1 MFLIF
6 QMNLIKDLKRSLQ
19 RVEGAVKTWNTNL
32 LNDLAQLRVEGIATD
47 VTVVVIDDSN
57 RKFSFPAHSLVLASA
72 SPSLADILASSGHE
86 SESFTLIL
94 AGEDGETV
102 EEAIRDAYLG
112 EGKGNLGQFW
122 GFGQKEKLQRE
133 SVKEEAPLP
142 EEEGGSE
149 DFDEEDD
156 RAEPQSED
164 KEENYE
170 ETSVKGEEYEEGEC
184 DDFAD
189 DDWFEEVGNKKKK
202 NSSSPRKEAT
212 IPCQELGCNKMFV
225 SNHTHLYHL
234 KKFHNV
240 NKYDQERF
248 VGDKVVK
255 LLPNGRFQCPECDN
269 DFSDRGSLK
278 YHMKSQHENKKS
290 TCHICGKTMAL
301 SKESLKSHIK
311 RVHSTGPSFFCDQ
324 CDYSTTLKKAL
335 KYHIDSQHDPT
346 RHTCKECGKSFG
358 HKVTLAHHIDDK
370 HLGKSWVCEKCG
382 FPAKS
387 RAQLYTHKTNKHG
400 STNFVCPFCDF
411 VSSSNAD
418 LEDHKRTFH
427 AGETVKI
434 SPQKNNEK
442 RRKERE
448 AQMDLTCHI
457 CHVKK
462 NSRQMLTLH
471 IQADHEGIRYNC
483 TEEGCNYSGKQKAQL
498 KNHINIKH
506 LGIKVQC
513 ELCDYKT
520 TQVPNL
526 NNHMLK
532 KHGVKPFS
540 CDKCSF
546 RSYKKEKMQSHM
558 QSMHSP

>member
-1 MFLIF
+1 
-6 QMNLIKDLKRSLQ
+6 MNLIKDLKRSLQ
-19 RVEGAVKTWNTNL
+19 RVEGAVRTWNTNL
-32 LNDLAQLRVEGIATD
+32 LNDLAELREEGIATD
-47 VTVVVIDDSN
+47 VTVVVVDDNGRTS
-57 RKFSFPAHSLVLASA
+57 SFPAHSLVLASA
-72 SPSLADILASSGHE
+72 SPSLAAILASSGDD

-94 AGEDGETV
+94 PGEDGEKV

-112 EGKGNLGQFW
+112 EGKGSLDQFW
-122 GFGQKEKLQRE
+122 GLGQEE
-133 SVKEEAPLP
+133 SVKEEAPLQ
-142 EEEGGSE
+142 EEEGGNE
-149 DFDEEDD
+149 DIDFDEDD
-156 RAEPQSED
+156 NGAEPQSD
-164 KEENYE
+164 YKEEDAE
-170 ETSVKGEEYEEGEC
+170 GTSVKGEEYEEGEC
-184 DDFAD
+184 DDLAD
-189 DDWFEEVGNKKKK
+189 DDWFEELENKKKK
-202 NSSSPRKEAT
+202 NHSSPRKEAT
-212 IPCQELGCNKMFV
+212 IACQELGCDKMFV

-240 NKYDQERF
+240 NKYDEERF
-248 VGDKVVK
+248 IGDQVVK

-269 DFSDRGSLK
+269 DFSDKGSLK
-278 YHMKSQHENKKS
+278 YHIKSQHENKKN
-290 TCHICGKTMAL
+290 TCHICGKTLAL
-301 SKESLKSHIK
+301 SKESLKIHIK
-311 RVHSTGPSFFCDQ
+311 RVHSAGPSFFCDQ

-335 KYHIDSQHDPT
+335 KYHIDSCHDPT

-387 RAQLYTHKTNKHG
+387 RAQLYIHKTSKHG
-400 STNFVCPFCDF
+400 PTNFVCPFCDF

-418 LEDHKRTFH
+418 FEDHKRSFH
-427 AGETVKI
+427 QGEVVKI

-483 TEEGCNYSGKQKAQL
+483 TEEGCNYSAKQKTQL
-498 KNHINIKH
+498 RNHINIKH
-506 LGIKVQC
+506 LGIKVHC
-513 ELCDYKT
+513 EVCDYKT

-546 RSYKKEKMQSHM
+546 RCYKKEKMQSHM